1 MFSKISILGFSV
13 EDYHQSRNDNNDGQ
27 VSSFVNEDDYDVAN
41 NNSNEIVM
49 NGQRSKEFKNIL
61 TRVKAD
67 KITGESEKKNA
78 IKKILNDYTKEKEID
93 NYFKKLL
100 NSNPIFDSVNDKMA
114 KSIENVKEMTLKKIS
129 VIINLVFSQEKKT
142 FLNFLKLK
150 DSDQKGTKNFTSLI
164 EQLDKMIKT
173 QKLNE
178 LDEGLVITFIRSV
191 FDIPEFNIQISKLLL
206 KNIE

>member
-1 MFSKISILGFSV
+1 M
-13 EDYHQSRNDNNDGQ
+13 
-27 VSSFVNEDDYDVAN
+27 
-41 NNSNEIVM
+41 
-49 NGQRSKEFKNIL
+49 
-61 TRVKAD
+61 
-67 KITGESEKKNA
+67 
-78 IKKILNDYTKEKEID
+78 NDYTKEKEID

>member
-1 MFSKISILGFSV
+1 
-13 EDYHQSRNDNNDGQ
+13 
-27 VSSFVNEDDYDVAN
+27 
-41 NNSNEIVM
+41 M